1 MRSLAVL
8 LLLSSVAHADPTL
21 AERVASVLGVKRLGK
36 ELTTA
41 NVIDRLKPIAT
52 VAPEKEDEQGWA
64 FSGTASDV
72 AWVSATFYQDHVK
85 KGKYNFQFLL
95 IGLKGDGDLDAL
107 EAAVRTGLQKK
118 LGKGR
123 KYDKTQWV
131 WRLGDRELFLS
142 NGPIGNPMRADRG
155 EEKVVHLE
163 LSFVNDD

>member
-1 MRSLAVL
+1 MRALAAL
-8 LLLSSVAHADPTL
+8 LLLSSVANAEPTL
-21 AERVASVLGVKRLGK
+21 AERVASVLGQKRLGK

-41 NVIDRLKPIAT
+41 NVIDRLKPLAT
-52 VAPEKEDEQGWA
+52 VAPEKEDQQGWA

-72 AWVSATFYQDHVK
+72 AWVSATFHPDHVK
-85 KGKYNFQFLL
+85 KGKYNFQSLL

-107 EAAVRTGLQKK
+107 ETAVRNELQKR

-123 KYDKTQWV
+123 RYDKTQWV

-142 NGPIGNPMRADRG
+142 NGPVGNPMRADRR